1 MAASEELARRV
12 VEAGRSCSLT
22 TAVLEEWSR
31 LGTPKQVEYLAGY
44 LEAERSSREASKRA
58 TLLRRCALP
67 APKTFDGYDWSAVS
81 WPEGMGVSVN
91 LFFTSFAKQ
100 ARRSRKGGFT
110 GCANVFSPIPVTA

>member
-67 APKTFDGYDWSAVS
+67 APNVSANLKLTTFANAS
-81 WPEGMGVSVN
+81 
-91 LFFTSFAKQ
+91 
-100 ARRSRKGGFT
+100 RRMR
-110 GCANVFSPIPVTA
+110 

>member
-22 TAVLEEWSR
+22 TAVPEEWSR

-58 TLLRRCALP
+58 TLLRHCALP
-67 APKTFDGYDWSAVS
+67 APK
-81 WPEGMGVSVN
+81 MCSV
-91 LFFTSFAKQ
+91 K
-100 ARRSRKGGFT
+100 
-110 GCANVFSPIPVTA
+110 